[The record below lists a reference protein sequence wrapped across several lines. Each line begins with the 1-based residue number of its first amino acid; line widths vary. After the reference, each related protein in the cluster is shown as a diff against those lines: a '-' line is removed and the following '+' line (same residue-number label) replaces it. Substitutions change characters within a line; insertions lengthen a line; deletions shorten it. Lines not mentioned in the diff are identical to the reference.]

1 MSNFMHSEELKV
13 EKIFYRDIDNIV
25 IPVYQRP
32 YRWEKEQCEQLW
44 NDVLA
49 ISEDDNNPVHF
60 LGSIVAYKNK
70 NSLEIIDGQQRITT
84 ITLFLR
90 ALLEFVKNSDDSE
103 VNKYKRRI
111 STCIFKINDADEIN
125 YGQPILKSE
134 VALEDDINEFHNI
147 LGYKDNEKK
156 QLEGNFKS
164 NYGKN
169 CQFFY
174 NNLKEESKNNSI
186 DFAKNFKKIFL
197 NLIEKCIVLKVVC
210 ENQESAM
217 RIFNTLNN
225 RGMPLSSSDIL
236 KGMILQN
243 QKSNEEKIKIIAQTW
258 KNLEKLSK
266 NNKGG
271 VDFLFLQYLFII
283 KAKNKDDDSSVSA
296 TLKFFSQDTGFSK
309 SEKKYN
315 SAPKELLLNENT
327 MITLTFL
334 EKLVNFWNDP
344 YAVLSDDVKP
354 YFMVLE
360 NYMNEY
366 WKMAIST
373 MLYKKLNNI
382 NLDFIEKEPITDL
395 IYKLLAFVLISFLN
409 GRGTTSGLKIQL
421 FKTNIQILNNEN
433 EDENISFLTHREMK
447 FPTQEEFAEFSKN
460 QTNRNI
466 KFLLML
472 NSILAA
478 KEENEEQN
486 IFHLRN
492 KNKEISLSQTQV
504 EHIFPRSWDKQNS
517 NTDLSPE
524 EKENIGNKI
533 LLETYLNIKAS
544 DKWFGSK
551 KDEYKKSSII
561 ETRKIGGDQ
570 EITDWGIQQIETRN
584 KEIYKRLLKFC
595 NTYYV

>member
-1 MSNFMHSEELKV
+1 
-13 EKIFYRDIDNIV
+13 
-25 IPVYQRP
+25 
-32 YRWEKEQCEQLW
+32 
-44 NDVLA
+44 
-49 ISEDDNNPVHF
+49 
-60 LGSIVAYKNK
+60 
-70 NSLEIIDGQQRITT
+70 
-84 ITLFLR
+84 
-90 ALLEFVKNSDDSE
+90 
-103 VNKYKRRI
+103 
-111 STCIFKINDADEIN
+111 
-125 YGQPILKSE
+125 
-134 VALEDDINEFHNI
+134 
-147 LGYKDNEKK
+147 
-156 QLEGNFKS
+156 
-164 NYGKN
+164 
-169 CQFFY
+169 
-174 NNLKEESKNNSI
+174 
-186 DFAKNFKKIFL
+186 
-197 NLIEKCIVLKVVC
+197 
-210 ENQESAM
+210 
-217 RIFNTLNN
+217 
-225 RGMPLSSSDIL
+225 
-236 KGMILQN
+236 
-243 QKSNEEKIKIIAQTW
+243 
-258 KNLEKLSK
+258 
-266 NNKGG
+266 
-271 VDFLFLQYLFII
+271 
-283 KAKNKDDDSSVSA
+283 
-296 TLKFFSQDTGFSK
+296 
-309 SEKKYN
+309 
-315 SAPKELLLNENT
+315 

-433 EDENISFLTHREMK
+433 KDENISFLTHRV
-447 FPTQEEFAEFSKN
+447 PTQEEFAEFSKN

-551 KDEYKKSSII
+551 KDEYRKSSIV

-584 KEIYKRLLKFC
+584 KEIYERLLKFC

>member
-1 MSNFMHSEELKV
+1 MSNFMYSKEVKV
-13 EKIFYRDIDNIV
+13 EEIFYRDIDNIV

-125 YGQPILKSE
+125 YGQPILQSE

-147 LGYKDNEKK
+147 LKYKDNEK

-174 NNLKEESKNNSI
+174 NNLKEESNNNGI
-186 DFAKNFKKIFL
+186 GFAKKFKKIFL

-344 YAVLSDDVKP
+344 YAILSDDVKP

-373 MLYKKLNNI
+373 ILYKKLNNI

-433 EDENISFLTHREMK
+433 KDENISFLTHREMK
-447 FPTQEEFAEFSKN
+447 FPTQEEFVEFSKN

-551 KDEYKKSSII
+551 KDEYKKSSIV
-561 ETRKIGGDQ
+561 ETRLIGEDLK
-570 EITDWGIQQIETRN
+570 ITDWDIQQIETRN
-584 KEIYKRLLKFC
+584 KEIYERLLKFC